1 MQIRNVLPRVRR
13 SLEWL
18 YIERDFFRPYEL
30 LLALPGF
37 YLAAGFRSSSWK
49 RVLFV
54 VTRAVQLFQ
63 YAVWADRLYLGLID
77 ASEHFEKAL
86 HYVNTFGV
94 LTMFLLRMLVVRW
107 YLPSVEK
114 FKQYL
119 RRQRGN
125 ARSSSVTHRGSY
137 RKIVNIAIMF
147 QLIGLADRLLFCC
160 SGTYRQELYEMPSN
174 LAALGWPVVVTVH
187 VLSFDFASRWA
198 AAYNVSLTGMNSI
211 MMGLY
216 DELVDIADEYRQ
228 LFAGGRSAE
237 NAEFWPCL
245 ERNIAQAVK
254 RHATFI
260 SHLDQLKPFLQ
271 TTFLVMF
278 YSAALFLAIGAF
290 IITANGTTTY
300 DVILSGFLFALLL
313 ECYWC
318 CQLVDQ
324 LNDMVR
330 LLLRKLKLSGNNT
343 FGLNTALQNAQIG
356 MHLYDLAWPMELQY
370 TVSNGSRYRQVR
382 SSLLIMMS
390 KSRKTLGIRCGGMF
404 EMSSEA
410 FASLVK
416 LTYTMLMF
424 LRDTQNLS

>member
-1 MQIRNVLPRVRR
+1 MQISRALPRFRR
-13 SLEWL
+13 SLERL
-18 YIERDFFRPYEL
+18 YIERDFFRPYEI

-37 YLAAGFRSSSWK
+37 HLVEKFRTSSWT

-54 VTRAVQLFQ
+54 LTRVIQLLQ
-63 YAVWADRLYLGLID
+63 YAVWGDLLYLGLMD
-77 ASEHFEKAL
+77 ASGNFEKAL
-86 HYVNTFGV
+86 HFGNTFGV
-94 LTMFLLRMLVVRW
+94 LTMMLIRMLVVHW
-107 YLPSVEK
+107 YLPNVEELK
-114 FKQYL
+114 RYL
-119 RRQRGN
+119 RRQRSITKQSSRT
-125 ARSSSVTHRGSY
+125 RSRSY

-147 QLIGLADRLLFCC
+147 QLIGIADRFVFCF
-160 SGTYRQELYEMPSN
+160 SSTYRQELYELPSN
-174 LAALGWPVVVTVH
+174 LVGLGWPMVIALH

-216 DELVDIADEYRQ
+216 DELVDIAEEYRQ
-228 LFAGGRSAE
+228 LFSRNQDGGD
-237 NAEFWPCL
+237 FWTCL

-254 RHATFI
+254 RHETFI
-260 SHLDQLKPFLQ
+260 SQLDQLKPFLQ

-278 YSAALFLAIGAF
+278 YSAALFLATGTF

-300 DVILSGFLFALLL
+300 GVILSGFLFALLL

-318 CQLVDQ
+318 CQLVDR
-324 LNDMVR
+324 LNDV
-330 LLLRKLKLSGNNT
+330 
-343 FGLNTALQNAQIG
+343 NAQIG
-356 MHLYDLAWPMELQY
+356 MNLYNLAWPMELQY
-370 TVSNGSRYRQVR
+370 TKASASRYRQAR

-390 KSRKTLGIRCGGMF
+390 KTQKSLGISCGGMF